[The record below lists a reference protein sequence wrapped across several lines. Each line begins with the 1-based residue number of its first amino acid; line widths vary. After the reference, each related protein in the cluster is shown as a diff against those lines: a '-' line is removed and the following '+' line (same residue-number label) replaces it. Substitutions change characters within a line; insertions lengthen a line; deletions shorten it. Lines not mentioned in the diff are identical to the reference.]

1 MPYKNLIIKPA
12 NYSQQNREQTSQF
25 YKGFSTQDP
34 SVQTVTLYDFDVV
47 KQDLLNYFNTRQGE
61 RVMNP
66 AWGTIIWDK
75 LYDPFTDDVRS
86 AIEEDI
92 KTIIASDPRVDVT
105 EVVITE
111 AEFGL
116 VLEVTL
122 TFVPTNQTDVLKLN
136 FDKVAGLTLQQ

>member
-1 MPYKNLIIKPA
+1 
-12 NYSQQNREQTSQF
+12 
-25 YKGFSTQDP
+25 
-34 SVQTVTLYDFDVV
+34 
-47 KQDLLNYFNTRQGE
+47 
-61 RVMNP
+61 MNP

>member
-1 MPYKNLIIKPA
+1 
-12 NYSQQNREQTSQF
+12 
-25 YKGFSTQDP
+25 
-34 SVQTVTLYDFDVV
+34 VTLYDFDVV

-75 LYDPFTDDVRS
+75 LYDPFTADVRS

-92 KTIIASDPRVDVT
+92 KTIIASDPRVVVS
-105 EVVITE
+105 EVNITE

-122 TFVPTNQTDVLKLN
+122 TFVPTNQTDIMRLN
-136 FDKVAGLTLQQ
+136 FDKQAGLIVQ